1 MGWMTFTPKILDC
14 LLIISTIFTTRAM
27 HSYTHIVIEGS
38 VEILFLGSD
47 VTLFLQKR
55 QFFQWASELNLAASF

>member
-1 MGWMTFTPKILDC
+1 
-14 LLIISTIFTTRAM
+14 M

-55 QFFQWASELNLAASF
+55 QIFQWASELDLEASFRLDELNPARIKIRFLLGAG